1 MTAPR
6 LLSPFVR
13 TRGRLIC
20 TMGLL
25 LVALV
30 AALLPWWPRFDEP
43 GTRPEAATE
52 AAPASNP
59 PRDEATAMAEA
70 LSSGQEVL
78 VGTAT
83 TATSLTWA
91 LPTGEW
97 RTVTHAVPQR
107 AKDSTGQWAP
117 IDTTLTRVG
126 EAPDG
131 LGIRPVNAPTPVR
144 FASGGS
150 PAQPGATPGTSS
162 SPQAF
167 RLVANTYTE
176 PADTPLAEVEI
187 DGHTV
192 TYLWPG
198 ALPEPVLDG
207 PRALYPEVRPGVDL
221 LLVAREAG
229 GFGQLLIVKSRLAA
243 TIDAVR
249 SPTYGLTSP
258 TAVFRHDAS
267 TGGIQIFDGV
277 SGLEISS
284 MPTPFAWDS
293 SGQEPASPQPALR
306 TVTATSADVLSLSGL
321 SGVEPGARHAP
332 MPVSVDGDG
341 SGNVRL
347 HLDAAATGLLT
358 DENALFP
365 LFLDPTLNSLMQAW
379 ATVYK
384 QHPSTNTWNGTNF
397 NSGSTDARVGHEQ
410 NTPLTARSFWR
421 MGFRND
427 IKDAT
432 ISSAKFK
439 VLNNHSWSCTAR
451 QMELWRT
458 GSISSGTTWN
468 KQPTWSKVQQRLSFA
483 HGYGS
488 SCLNDYVSF
497 DVQEAAEYG
506 ARAGASN
513 VTLGMQATSES
524 DTLTWRRFKVN
535 SAELTVVY
543 NTPPKAPT
551 GGRSTPGGA
560 CVPGPGSGVTVA
572 RTNIE
577 LYAKATDPD
586 NNLKS
591 LRFRFWKTGS
601 TVPSGTVVT
610 ATSTGE
616 ARLTIP
622 STSLEDKATYSWD
635 VRAEDHAGAT
645 SSIFPPGTEPC
656 RLTIDASAPPAPT
669 VSSEKFLEATPDGAT
684 WAKASFGETGEITFS
699 AAGATSFTYAF
710 EGIGTQPVTATNGTA
725 TVPDLAPRHAGP
737 NTLHVYAY
745 DAVGNRSLRTDYTF
759 YVRPRKSADGPA
771 DTTGDDIP
779 DMLVINADGDLRTYV
794 GDEGGELYA
803 HLTAAYDEKH
813 QQNPSGHW
821 YSPATGKAALIT
833 KHSDAYPGDGITDLF
848 ARTPDGGFWIYP
860 GDGYGS
866 FNVDQ
871 RIRILL
877 PPNAP
882 NPATWTQIKALGDIT
897 GDKRPDL
904 ALRSGAQFWILS
916 GYTGGAFQEATLMEG
931 TAWARREIINITDFD
946 RDGTPDLIWRNLDAG
961 TLYVRH
967 GKPGPVA
974 LSVNLDSLK
983 QAINSRDGDV
993 RIGTGWTEAAYN
1005 AVIGIPD
1012 VSGDGIPDL
1021 WTRSGT
1027 DGRIRLHRPSL
1038 TNIDASVQ
1046 VVLSPDYTTF
1056 RAFG

>member
-13 TRGRLIC
+13 TRIRLMC

-25 LVALV
+25 LAVLI
-30 AALLPWWPRFDEP
+30 AALLPWLPGLDQP
-43 GTRPEAATE
+43 GTRPETATE
-52 AAPASNP
+52 AAPASIP
-59 PRDEATAMAEA
+59 PRDEATAMSEA
-70 LSSGQEVL
+70 LHSGQEVL
-78 VGTAT
+78 VETAT

-91 LPTGEW
+91 LPSGEW
-97 RTVTHAVPQR
+97 RTTTHATPQR
-107 AKDSTGQWAP
+107 AKDATGRWAP
-117 IDTTLTRVG
+117 IDTTLTRADK
-126 EAPDG
+126 APDG
-131 LGIRPVNAPTPVR
+131 LGIRPVNAPAPLR
-144 FASGGS
+144 FFGGNPTQPDAAPTAALSGQS
-150 PAQPGATPGTSS
+150 M
-162 SPQAF
+162 
-167 RLVANTYTE
+167 RLVANTRTE

-198 ALPEPVLDG
+198 PLPEPVLDG

-221 LLVAREAG
+221 LLVAREEG
-229 GFGQLLIVKSRLAA
+229 GFGQLLIVKSRAAA

-249 SPTYGLTSP
+249 SPTYGLISP
-258 TAVFRHDAS
+258 TAVFRHDES
-267 TGGIQIFDGV
+267 TGGIQIFDGA

-293 SGQEPASPQPALR
+293 SGQEPASPQPARR
-306 TVTATSADVLSLSGL
+306 TAVATSADVLNLSGL

-332 MPVSVDGDG
+332 MPIRLDGDG
-341 SGNVRL
+341 SGDVRL

-365 LFLDPTLNSLMQAW
+365 LFLDPTMNSGTQAW

-421 MGFRND
+421 MGFLSSM
-427 IKDAT
+427 KGAAV
-432 ISSAKFK
+432 SSAKFK
-439 VLNNHSWSCTAR
+439 VLNNHSWNCTAR

-468 KQPTWSKVQQRLSFA
+468 KQPTWAEVQQKLSFA
-483 HGYGS
+483 YGYGS
-488 SCLNDYVSF
+488 SCADDYVSF
-497 DVQEAAEYG
+497 DVKKAAQDG
-506 ARAGASN
+506 ADSGWSN
-513 VTLGMQATSES
+513 VTLGMRATSES
-524 DTLTWRRFKVN
+524 DTLTWRRFKV
-535 SAELTVVY
+535 STAELTVVY
-543 NTPPKAPT
+543 NTPPKEPT
-551 GGRSTPGGA
+551 NGKSTPGGN
-560 CVPGPGSGVTVA
+560 CVPGPGGGVTVA

-586 NNLKS
+586 KNLKS
-591 LRFRFWKTGS
+591 LRFRFWKSGS

-610 ATSTGE
+610 ATDSGE
-616 ARLTIP
+616 ARLLIP

-635 VRAEDHAGAT
+635 VRAEDTAGAT
-645 SSIFPPGTEPC
+645 STYFPPGTEPC

-669 VSSEKFLEATPDGAT
+669 VSSDVFLEATPDGAT
-684 WAKASFGETGEITFS
+684 WSTVSFGQMGSITFS
-699 AAGATSFTYAF
+699 AAGATSFTYSF
-710 EGIGTQPVTATNGTA
+710 EAVGTTPVTAINGKA
-725 TVPDLAPRHAGP
+725 TVNDLKPRHAGP
-737 NTLHVYAY
+737 NTLQVYAY
-745 DAVGNRSLRTDYTF
+745 DAVGNRSVRTDYTF
-759 YVRPRKSADGPA
+759 FVPPGESADGPA
-771 DTTGDDIP
+771 DTTGDSIP
-779 DMLVINADGDLRTYV
+779 DMLIINGGGELRTYV
-794 GDEGGELYA
+794 GDAGGELYA
-803 HLTAAYDEKH
+803 HLAASYNEKGEQH
-813 QQNPSGHW
+813 PPGHW
-821 YSPATGKAALIT
+821 YDPATGKAALIT
-833 KHSDAYPGDGITDLF
+833 KHSDTYPGDGITDLF
-848 ARTPDGGFWIYP
+848 ARTPDGGFWLYP

-866 FNVDQ
+866 FNVDK
-871 RIRILL
+871 RLRILL

-904 ALRSGAQFWILS
+904 ALRSGTQFWVLS

-931 TAWARREIINITDFD
+931 TAWARREILNITDFD
-946 RDGTPDLIWRNLDAG
+946 RDGTPDLLWRNMDAG

-967 GKPGPVA
+967 GKPGPVSG
-974 LSVNLDSLK
+974 SVNLDSLK
-983 QAINSRDGDV
+983 QAVNSRDGDV

-1027 DGRIRLHRPSL
+1027 DGKIRLHRPSL

-1046 VVLSPDYTTF
+1046 VVLSPDYTSF